1 MEAVFPLF
9 NFFSLDTAP
18 LNLTPEQLS
27 RQRIDTLLDAAG
39 WVVQSKN
46 KINITAAKAPLPV
59 VYNEQVPPEAFDF
72 IVIDECHRSI
82 YNLWKQVLDYF
93 DAFQIGL
100 TATPDN
106 RTFGYFD
113 QNLVSDYGYKR
124 AVEDGVL
131 VPLK

>member
-1 MEAVFPLF
+1 M
-9 NFFSLDTAP
+9 DTAP